1 MKTKHLFLAII
12 LTCMYMPA
20 RGTIYTGVCGAE
32 LSWTLNTNDSIVV
45 ITGRGEM
52 SNFQFDE
59 DKRSYVKSVVFPE
72 GITRISPRSFS
83 YCDNLQS
90 VELPDSVLSI
100 GNYAFRACVNLK
112 EVRMGKGVRTIESCA
127 FLQCFSLQH
136 LVLSDSL
143 ERIGAYAFE
152 SCHAIVDTVVFPE
165 SLVSIKENAFSG
177 ASAPNAVAVWKA
189 RHCKSGAK
197 PMNHFTKVIFG
208 ENVEYIGSDLFCN
221 APLDT
226 VILPNGVDTIECRAF
241 YGCSLKHIELP
252 QSLKYIGPSAFD
264 GAASLTSLTVPENVS
279 NIPSLMCY
287 GCSSLKSVTLPE
299 GIKDIKNDAFSNCNS
314 LSNINIPQSVQS
326 IGMFAFDNCR
336 SLTSITFPEG
346 ITSISDFAFRQCSS
360 LKEVYFP
367 KSLTS
372 IGEGAFQDCAID
384 SLDFPASLVTIGEY
398 AFLRLLNLKE
408 LFFPDEVRHIKSR
421 AFEGC
426 TALQKVQFGRKI
438 SMIDSDAFKG
448 DNRLTE
454 ITCNAVVPPLAHSS
468 TFNGVPDT
476 AILIVPS
483 QSIEEYAADEVWGR
497 FRIQQNQ
504 ELGHVT
510 TETTETTV
518 TFTWPTD
525 ENATSYEIDIY
536 KNGTVFCKITFGPKG
551 QLLGIAFSAPGRH
564 EQPMGITQQLTT
576 SELPA
581 TLSFMVTG
589 LDEASRYN
597 YVLST
602 LDVNGTPLHVYIG
615 DFATTGYTGELNPDS
630 GNEITP
636 TPPIIPYDPES
647 TPTGIENPD
656 ETVGKTPAQSV
667 RLIICGGE
675 LLIQDNGR
683 TYTIQGQLKK

>member
-20 RGTIYTGVCGAE
+20 RGTIYTGVCGTE
-32 LSWTLNTNDSIVV
+32 LSWRLDTNDSIVV

-59 DKRSYVKSVVFPE
+59 DKRPYVKSVVFPK
-72 GITRISPRSFS
+72 GITRISPRSFE
-83 YCDNLQS
+83 YCYNLQS
-90 VELPDSVLSI
+90 VTLPDSVMSI
-100 GNYAFRACVNLK
+100 GFYAFRKCTGLK
-112 EVRMGKGVRTIESCA
+112 EFYMGKNVRTVELNA
-127 FLQCFSLQH
+127 FLDCTSLQH

-143 ERIGAYAFE
+143 ETIGVHAFDG
-152 SCHAIVDTVVFPE
+152 CGAITDTVVFPE
-165 SLVSIKENAFSG
+165 SLVSLGDNAFVG
-177 ASAPNAVAVWKA
+177 ASGPNAVAVWKA
-189 RHCKSGAK
+189 RHCMSGAR
-197 PMNHFTKVIFG
+197 PMSHFTKVIFG
-208 ENVEYIGSDLFCN
+208 ENVEYIGSYLFCS

-226 VILPNGVDTIECRAF
+226 VILPNGVDTIEHYAF
-241 YGCSLKHIELP
+241 YKCSLKYIELP
-252 QSLKYIGPSAFD
+252 QSLKYIGYSAFE

-279 NIPSLMCY
+279 NIPSTMCY
-287 GCSSLKSVTLPE
+287 SCSSLRSVTLPE
-299 GIKDIKNDAFSNCNS
+299 GIKAIENYAFSNCNS
-314 LSNINIPQSVQS
+314 LSNINIPQSTQS
-326 IGMFAFDNCR
+326 IGSEAFDNCR
-336 SLTSITFPEG
+336 SLTSVTIPEG
-346 ITSISDFAFRQCSS
+346 ITGISDFAFRQCSS

-372 IGEGAFQDCAID
+372 IGKGAFQDCAID
-384 SLDFPASLVTIGEY
+384 SLDFPASLVSIGEY

-408 LFFPDEVRHIKSR
+408 LFIPEEVRQIKSR

-426 TALQKVQFGRKI
+426 TALQRVMFGRKV

-476 AILIVPS
+476 ATLIVPS

-536 KNGTVFCKITFGPKG
+536 KSGTLFCKITLGPKG
-551 QLLGIAFSAPGRH
+551 QLLGIAFSAPGRNQQSAINDQQS
-564 EQPMGITQQLTT
+564 ESTQP
-576 SELPA
+576 S

-602 LDVNGTPLHVYIG
+602 LNEDGTPLHVYIG

-647 TPTGIENPD
+647 IATGVENPD

-675 LLIQDNGR
+675 LLILHGDK